1 MSEARVMEYYDR
13 VADAPDAVE
22 KLRGFVLELAVRGK
36 LVEQRD
42 QDEPAATLLAQ
53 IQRERSSTNG
63 RSAPRAASSVAL
75 PSQPLP
81 RGWAVTNFENLL
93 LELQTGPFGSSLH
106 QSDYVAGGTPV
117 INPASLVDGKI
128 VPIAKMAV
136 SLKTLDRLST
146 FVLKDGDIVLARRGE
161 MGRSALVTYV
171 ESGWLCGTGCLILR
185 MPKVLCASF
194 IVLLLGS
201 PQMRAHLGA
210 KSVGA
215 TMQNLNQGILLLTAV
230 ALPPAAE
237 QHRIV
242 AKVDELM
249 ALCDRLEAARAAREA
264 KRERF
269 TVATLGRLTSADSEP
284 SQFREDARFALDSLA
299 LLVRNSDDLALLRQ
313 SILELGVRGKL
324 VAQRAGDGVAAAI
337 DPAANEL
344 TKPFDVPSSWTW
356 ARLAAIGVLKG
367 GGTPSKAR
375 DDFWNGTIPWVSP
388 RDMKQDYVDGSLLS
402 ITDAAVEHSAV
413 SRLPSGTLLF
423 VVRGMILAHS
433 FPVALSRREVTINQ
447 DMKALVPSKPEMAEY
462 LLRALKALKPI
473 VLARVQRS
481 SHGTGRI
488 EGADYQQLLIPVPP
502 IREQVRIVERIDEL
516 MRLCD
521 RIERSL
527 QNSQR
532 HRSGLLEAS
541 LSLL

>member
-1 MSEARVMEYYDR
+1 MSVARVLEYYDR

-22 KLRGFVLELAVRGK
+22 KLRGFVLDLAVRGR

-42 QDEPAATLLAQ
+42 KETPA
-53 IQRERSSTNG
+53 
-63 RSAPRAASSVAL
+63 SVHRLTVFPAHAFEL
-75 PSQPLP
+75 PSGWSWSDIGGLCSKTGSGSTP
-81 RGWAVTNFENLL
+81 RGGQSAYKASGIPFLRSQNVYDEGLRLNDVAYIDEATHRRMAGTAVNVGDLL
-93 LELQTGPFGSSLH
+93 LNITGGSIGRCCLVDSHLGEANVSQHVAILRPTVGEMRGYLHKAILSPFVQAYIFSEQTG
-106 QSDYVAGGTPV
+106 AGRGGLPKNRMDRIPMPV
-117 INPASLVDGKI
+117 P
-128 VPIAKMAV
+128 PI
-136 SLKTLDRLST
+136 
-146 FVLKDGDIVLARRGE
+146 E
-161 MGRSALVTYV
+161 
-171 ESGWLCGTGCLILR
+171 
-185 MPKVLCASF
+185 
-194 IVLLLGS
+194 
-201 PQMRAHLGA
+201 
-210 KSVGA
+210 
-215 TMQNLNQGILLLTAV
+215 
-230 ALPPAAE
+230 E

-242 AKVDELM
+242 AKVAELM
-249 ALCDRLEAARAAREA
+249 ALCDRLEASRAAREA

-269 TVATLGRLTSADSEP
+269 TIATFSRLTSADSDP
-284 SQFREDARFALDSLA
+284 SQFRADARFALDSLA

-324 VAQRAGDGVAAAI
+324 VAQRAGDGLGTAI
-337 DPAANEL
+337 DPAANKL

-356 ARLAAIGVLKG
+356 ARLAALGVLKG

-433 FPVALSRREVTINQ
+433 FPVALTRREVTINQ

-473 VLARVQRS
+473 VLTRVQRS

-488 EGADYQQLLIPVPP
+488 EGSDYQQLLIPVPP
-502 IREQVRIVERIDEL
+502 IPEQVRIVQRIDEL

-521 RIERSL
+521 QIERSL
-527 QNSQR
+527 QNSQQ